1 MNLLQK
7 LGVTHDI
14 KDYLLII
21 ENSNTSSAC
30 VRFVRYVGLNEF
42 LDLFSNRVVSNNEI
56 DYYKHLTDYVVV
68 FDDEEYETG
77 EKRIYA
83 PSVIFVRDGKV
94 LGIHVSTVDSH
105 EDPRKPLTDEQYEE
119 LFGIYEDYILE
130 VKSKL
135 RKRRSV

>member
-42 LDLFSNRVVSNNEI
+42 LDLFSNSIILNDEI
-56 DYYKHLTDYVVV
+56 DYYKHLTDYVK
-68 FDDEEYETG
+68 E
-77 EKRIYA
+77 EKRYITDFKA
-83 PSVIFVRDGKV
+83 KA
-94 LGIHVSTVDSH
+94 LA
-105 EDPRKPLTDEQYEE
+105 KPFYVQFSNDYFNYLKTQEE
-119 LFGIYEDYILE
+119 AKPE
-130 VKSKL
+130 KKL
-135 RKRRSV
+135 QPLSFMC